1 MEEAAEAG
9 RTSHHGI
16 GAHDQGSRYHA
27 RGACESIGVGAK
39 MSSSSVVDTH
49 QTRDQIGFGGFFCG
63 GGQKKPRIFGHA
75 ARFARVEGEV
85 RKNSKPKI
93 FGGVEGRSN
102 AECKC

>member
-1 MEEAAEAG
+1 MRMEEAAEAG

-49 QTRDQIGFGGFFCG
+49 
-63 GGQKKPRIFGHA
+63 
-75 ARFARVEGEV
+75 
-85 RKNSKPKI
+85 KI
-93 FGGVEGRSN
+93 WIL
-102 AECKC
+102 